1 MKIKFS
7 DMSSMIAEEVISLIS
22 PKIRKIV
29 REEVNRGVKSI
40 IQEQKKLEKLSLLS
54 NAKEN
59 SKQDYDGYDAGWENN
74 IHGLS
79 ESKEAIAKRAHDKA
93 RSILKKRFAN
103 NDDPFAD
110 LIMNAE
116 DPQEEQ
122 KIEEQVR
129 LSTPL
134 KKVSEVGKN
143 DNTSPDLMDFNEM
156 VDRII

>member
-7 DMSSMIAEEVISLIS
+7 DMSSMIAEEVISLIG

-40 IQEQKKLEKLSLLS
+40 IQEQKKLESINLLS
-54 NAKEN
+54 KIEDNTQE
-59 SKQDYDGYDAGWENN
+59 
-74 IHGLS
+74 LS

-93 RSILKKRFAN
+93 RSILEKRFS

-110 LIMNAE
+110 LIMSAE
-116 DPQEEQ
+116 DPQEQ
-122 KIEEQVR
+122 QRIQEQVK
-129 LSTPL
+129 LSKPL
-134 KKVSEVGKN
+134 TKVSEVGKN
-143 DNTSPDLMDFNEM
+143 NITSPDLMDFSEM